1 MHFRKDVGSVRKR
14 PDAAGMKPGKEIGD
28 TLNAFLELVLEDP
41 EKNTKEYLLSKVRE
55 SL

>member
-1 MHFRKDVGSVRKR
+1 MLNCLFVGI
-14 PDAAGMKPGKEIGD
+14 GGD